1 MNPILQTLQ
10 TDILA
15 PFEIWEVPLD
25 KGVIKFHEPLILTPN
40 WMPHDP
46 DEPGDVDYLEIVC
59 PELNI
64 DVYGENRDELLDA
77 VHSMIHFAWKH
88 YVQPNNNELNA
99 KIKTI
104 KHNYLTIAEEVLDA

>member
-46 DEPGDVDYLEIVC
+46 DEPGDVDYLEVIYDDLAIDSWGADRE
-59 PELNI
+59 ELKKAIMGDIN
-64 DVYGENRDELLDA
+64 
-77 VHSMIHFAWKH
+77 FAWRH
-88 YVQPNNNELNA
+88 FVQLPDNDLSG
-99 KIKTI
+99 KSQTI
-104 KHNYLTIAEEVLDA
+104 KHYYLANTEVVDG

>member
-46 DEPGDVDYLEIVC
+46 DEPGDVDYLEVVC

-64 DVYGENRDELLDA
+64 DVYGENREDLLGA
-77 VHSMIHFAWKH
+77 IESNIYVMWKH
-88 YVQPNNNELNA
+88 FVQQDDPQLGRDTII
-99 KIKTI
+99 IKR
-104 KHNYLTIAEEVLDA
+104 NYLTLAEEISG